1 MGVLA
6 NPAGNACLRIVIL
19 REMTLDQFKVILERL
34 AKEFLMVTSATLIR
48 IVTLRNSVYL
58 TNNGLLSLLVLNLE
72 PLMKA
77 ALTTLNAQSLTTAG
91 TLTGMMLVKQTT
103 HVILPASAYLNSL
116 RIMKRNL
123 DGNIVLDTL
132 IYKT

>member
-6 NPAGNACLRIVIL
+6 NPAGNACLRTVIL
-19 REMTLDQFKVILERL
+19 REMTQDQFKVILERL

-48 IVTLRNSVYL
+48 IVTLRNFVYL

-91 TLTGMMLVKQTT
+91 TLPKRMLQNKKT
-103 HVILPASAYLNSL
+103 HVNLPASAYLNSH

-123 DGNIVLDTL
+123 DGSTL
-132 IYKT
+132 LVILTYKI

>member
-6 NPAGNACLRIVIL
+6 NPAGNACLKTVIL

-91 TLTGMMLVKQTT
+91 TLPKRMLQNKKT
-103 HVILPASAYLNSL
+103 HVNLPANVCLNSH

-123 DGNIVLDTL
+123 DGSTL
-132 IYKT
+132 LVILTYKI